1 MVSILPA
8 GIPLRCARGLGVAE
22 FKEHRRAS
30 KRYRVRWKAAVVFD
44 KTVDRPILHTE
55 THDLS
60 TGGAAIRSEYGD
72 LTGTFIT
79 LLLAQPGAAEQT
91 SKMIK
96 VRAKVVSCVPTTDK
110 PGFRH
115 GLSFVRSPDDG
126 LSALEELLKAASTHQ
141 PVPASAPAA
150 ASSASP
156 DSTQRL
162 TMLKQMAQAKLAEGP
177 KADPQDEA
185 NRRVTEALERAYK
198 YLKELAEQLDVLK
211 PKYANKGYTIPNVP
225 EFSGLAWE
233 SGSVDLH
240 AGPSKRPER
249 VSLHYRIAGPK
260 HVRATREFPRSEKV
274 RQMLVEHK
282 IEHNAKEQRNARG
295 SLESTTFMFD
305 CEIKAS
311 LILEGRYDTGKLL
324 LKARNVE
331 HFGALEQLISPEA
344 ITPQSLEQLAG
355 FILGETNRLG
365 F

>member
-1 MVSILPA
+1 M
-8 GIPLRCARGLGVAE
+8 
-22 FKEHRRAS
+22 
-30 KRYRVRWKAAVVFD
+30 RWKAAVVFD
-44 KTVDRPILHTE
+44 KTADRPILHTE

-79 LLLAQPGAAEQT
+79 LLLAQPGAADQT

-115 GLSFVRSPDDG
+115 GLSFVRSSDDG
-126 LSALEELLKAASTHQ
+126 LGALEDLLKKAS
-141 PVPASAPAA
+141 SDAPAPQQPA
-150 ASSASP
+150 AQPPSA
-156 DSTQRL
+156 DTTQRL
-162 TMLKQMAQAKLAEGP
+162 NMLKQMAQAKLAEGP
-177 KADPQDEA
+177 KADPQEEIH
-185 NRRVTEALERAYK
+185 RRVREALERAFG
-198 YLKELAEQLDVLK
+198 YLKDFAEQLDVVK
-211 PKYANKGYTIPNVP
+211 PAYKNKGYMIPGVP

-240 AGPSKRPER
+240 SSASASKRPDR

-274 RQMLVEHK
+274 KQMLVEHK
-282 IEHNAKEQRNARG
+282 IEYHAKDQRNAKG

-324 LKARNVE
+324 LKTRNVE
-331 HFGALEQLISPEA
+331 HFGALEQLITPEVVTA
-344 ITPQSLEQLAG
+344 ESLEQLAA
-355 FILGETNRLG
+355 FILGETNRLPPLLTKG
-365 F
+365 A